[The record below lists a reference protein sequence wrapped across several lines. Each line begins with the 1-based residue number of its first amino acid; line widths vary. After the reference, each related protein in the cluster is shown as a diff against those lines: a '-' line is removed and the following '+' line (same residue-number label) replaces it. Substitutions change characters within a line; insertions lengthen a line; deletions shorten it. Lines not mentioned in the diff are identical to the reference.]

1 MKYSDEQRIQKIYE
15 NARKLTDYL
24 TAHEITK
31 DALLNDYA
39 LQWLVTTP
47 LYNIGEHAYYLSDE
61 FKAAHPEIEW
71 FMIAGLRHRLV
82 HDYDG
87 TNWNIIAEVVFE
99 ELPVLVKQIA
109 KMLE

>member
-47 LYNIGEHAYYLSDE
+47 LYNIGEHVNYHSYL
-61 FKAAHPEIEW
+61 
-71 FMIAGLRHRLV
+71 
-82 HDYDG
+82 
-87 TNWNIIAEVVFE
+87 
-99 ELPVLVKQIA
+99 
-109 KMLE
+109 